1 MIVFIFLSQAQN
13 KKIWVFLTAKWIF
26 TGFTVL
32 GTFCGTEN
40 HFWQTNRLWT
50 GIILKLTTV
59 ASLQAK
65 KRGPKGTL
73 SVFIGHH
80 KPKIMKNGGNK
91 LIATFPFFAK
101 QRSVNQP
108 YLSIQATQKDGSK
121 HSEILRERA
130 LQLFSLEFS
139 KNTLNIFISYLLNG
153 KTSIENLKF
162 NPFAVRNL
170 HF

>member
-1 MIVFIFLSQAQN
+1 MFLFFGFKPPPKFSRFFLRQNGFSPDSQFWLLSVAQN
-13 KKIWVFLTAKWIF
+13 Y
-26 TGFTVL
+26 
-32 GTFCGTEN
+32 
-40 HFWQTNRLWT
+40 FWQTNRLWT
-50 GIILKLTTV
+50 GFILKLTTV

-65 KRGPKGTL
+65 KRVPKGTL

-80 KPKIMKNGGNK
+80 KPKIVKNGGNK

-101 QRSVNQP
+101 QRSVNWP
-108 YLSIQATQKDGSK
+108 YLSIQTTQKDGSK

-139 KNTLNIFISYLLNG
+139 KNTLNIFISYLLNR
-153 KTSIENLKF
+153 KTSIEHLKF